1 MSSRIRWIFC
11 TFWPTGTFLVVR
23 LSVCLLPDLS
33 WALPI
38 LFAIESPLIADQRSH
53 SECCCRT
60 VNPGRE
66 SRSFFE
72 PCFAVYLIGKP
83 AGAA

>member
-53 SECCCRT
+53 SKCGFGRRECRQGEPFYLRT
-60 VNPGRE
+60 V
-66 SRSFFE
+66 
-72 PCFAVYLIGKP
+72 FAVI
-83 AGAA
+83 